1 MRSNRAKVNLGVLTL
16 TLMAGLSAALPA
28 SAQLSQTEPLSTRAI
43 LNKYPGA
50 KAQMDKGRVTALYG
64 KPMSAGRTAEEA
76 VENFLRDD
84 KQGFDVA
91 ALDLQPMWSVPF
103 KDKPFTAFVYQ
114 QYIEGLPVEYG
125 QARILVRND
134 QALSQVVLAGAKLAK
149 FPEGKT
155 TLNATAITG
164 AAAQQNV
171 ARMPEFQ
178 LLEEWSEPELVVYF
192 GEGDQE
198 QWSEPRKVWKFQG
211 AIPAIDRLR
220 RLTFFVDAT
229 TGALVYARNNVL
241 TLDVEGSVQAF
252 ATPTPP
258 GNCAA
263 DHAGNPPVLTAVP
276 NIRINSSNVY
286 TDAFGAFLLPNAG
299 TTAVNIAVSVSA
311 GQWARVTDGQG
322 TALLSDSESVLPPGP
337 ADLLLNP
344 TPSEFTT
351 AQANAFIHQNRTHNH
366 FRDRAPSF
374 PNLDTVLPANA
385 NLNQVS
391 IYTSCNAVY
400 DGTST
405 SFLKRAGNCNNA
417 AFSMVVAHEYGHHI
431 VNQLGLA
438 QGAFGE
444 GFGDVMA
451 MMIYDD
457 SVMGRFFNTNGN
469 PVRSP
474 LVANIQYPCSSSCS
488 GAAHCCGQMLSAACW
503 RIKTNFQN
511 AYGAVAGIEMAR
523 QLNVDWALITN
534 GGSGSNS
541 AHPTTAIEYLTV
553 DDNDGD
559 LENGTP
565 NYSLICSA
573 FAQGGIACPVVAP
586 LDFVYPSGLPTT
598 LDPNQP
604 SAIAVNVVSIGSSP
618 VAGTGQ
624 IHVSVNGGAFVAS
637 PMAQGSPNQYM
648 GALPASGCGDNVRYY
663 FSSGITGGGT
673 AFDPPTAPAAF
684 YSATVATGTS
694 VVFADDFETNL
705 NWNVPAPTNTATSGN
720 WTRGNPIGTL
730 AQPEDDHTPTPGVN
744 CWFTGQGTTGGA
756 LGEADVDGGI
766 TYLVSPAFNLT
777 GDDIVDARIS
787 YWRWYS
793 NDTGGAPNADTFLVQ
808 VSNNGTTWTTVET
821 VGPAGA
827 GTSGGWIFHEFKMSE
842 FPAVARTAT
851 MRLRFV
857 AQDTGT
863 GSLVEAAVDDVLVE
877 SILCEKTPP
886 PLPPGAFALINPILG
901 ATEVPLAPT
910 FQWSASDGAATY
922 TIKIDDDSSLASPIY
937 TQSGLVGTSTSV
949 PPDTL
954 DDSTTYWWGVTASNV
969 GGNTNSTPTSASFTT
984 IVPPPTCE
992 ADANG
997 DGNVDSAD
1005 LSVLLSN
1012 FGGPAAGPGA
1022 GDFNNDGQCNS
1033 ADLSVLLAQFGQ
1045 SC

>member
-1 MRSNRAKVNLGVLTL
+1 MRSNRAKVNLGVLAITL
-16 TLMAGLSAALPA
+16 VAGLAAALPA
-28 SAQLSQTEPLSTRAI
+28 SAQLSVAEPLSTRAV

-50 KAQMDKGRVTALYG
+50 KAQMDKGRVVALYG
-64 KPMSAGRTAEEA
+64 KPMAAGRTPEDA
-76 VENFLRDD
+76 VELFLRDD
-84 KQGFDVA
+84 KQGFDVQ

-103 KDKPFTAFVYQ
+103 KDKPMTAFVYQ
-114 QYIEGLPVEYG
+114 QYIDGLPVEYG
-125 QARILVRND
+125 QARILVHTD
-134 QALSQVVLAGAKLAK
+134 QQLSKVVLAGAKLAK
-149 FPEGKT
+149 MPEGKT
-155 TLNATAITG
+155 LNATGITG
-164 AAAQQNV
+164 AVAQQMV
-171 ARMPEFQ
+171 ARIPDFQ
-178 LLEEWSEPELVVYF
+178 LLEDWTKPELVVYF
-192 GEGDQE
+192 GEGDRE
-198 QWSEPRKVWKFQG
+198 EWIEPVKVWKFQG
-211 AIPAIDRLR
+211 SIAAIDRLR
-220 RLTFFVDAT
+220 KLTFFVNAT
-229 TGALVYARNNVL
+229 TGALVHARNDVL
-241 TLDVEGSVQAF
+241 NIDVEGTVQAF
-252 ATPTPP
+252 ATPTPA

-276 NIRINSSNVY
+276 NIRINGSSVY

-299 TTAVNIAVSVSA
+299 STALNITAGVSA

-322 TALLSDSESVLPPGP
+322 TALLTDTENVLPPGP
-337 ADLLLNP
+337 ANLLLNP

-351 AQANAFIHQNRTHNH
+351 AQANAFIHQTRTHNH

-385 NLNQVS
+385 NLTTVS
-391 IYTSCNAVY
+391 GISSCNAVY
-400 DGTST
+400 SGDST
-405 SFLKRAGNCNNA
+405 NFIRAGGGCNNS

-457 SVMGRFFNTNGN
+457 SVMGRFFRTDGS
-469 PVRSP
+469 PVRTP
-474 LVANIQYPCSSSCS
+474 LSANIQYPCSSSCG
-488 GAAHCCGQMLSAACW
+488 GAVHCCGQMLSAVCW
-503 RIKTNFQN
+503 RIKTNFQST
-511 AYGAVAGIEMAR
+511 YGAGPGFEMAR

-565 NYSLICSA
+565 NYSLICAA
-573 FAQGGIACPVVAP
+573 FSQGGIACPTVAL
-586 LDFVYPSGLPTT
+586 LDFVYPSGLLST
-598 LDPNQP
+598 LPPNQP
-604 SAIAVNVVSIGSSP
+604 TAIPVNIVSIAGSP

-624 IHVSVNGGAFVAS
+624 IHVSVNGGAFVAT
-637 PMAQGSPNQYM
+637 PMAEGSPNQYM
-648 GALPASGCGDNVRYY
+648 AALPASDCGANVRYY
-663 FSSGITGGGT
+663 FSAGVQGGGT
-673 AFDPPTAPAAF
+673 VSDPPTAPTAF

-694 VVFADDFETNL
+694 VVFSDDFETNQ
-705 NWNVPAPTNTATSGN
+705 NWNSPAPTNTATAGN
-720 WTRGNPIGTL
+720 WTRGNPNGTL
-730 AQPEDDHTPTPGVN
+730 AQPEDDHTADPAN
-744 CWFTGQGTTGGA
+744 QCFFTGQGSVGGA

-766 TYLVSPAFNLT
+766 TYLVSPAFDLT
-777 GDDIVDARIS
+777 GADVVDASIS

-808 VSNNGTTWTTVET
+808 ISNNGTTWTTVET
-821 VGPAGA
+821 VGPSGA
-827 GTSGGWIFHEFKMSE
+827 GTSGGWIFHEFKTSQ
-842 FPAVARTAT
+842 FPAVTRTAN

-886 PLPPGAFALINPILG
+886 PTPPGAFGLVEPLHG

-910 FQWSASDGAATY
+910 FQWTAADGAATY
-922 TIKIDDDSSLASPIY
+922 TIKIDDDSSLATPIY
-937 TQSGLVGTSTSV
+937 QQSGLIGTSTSV
-949 PPDTL
+949 PPGTL
-954 DDSTTYWWGVTASNV
+954 VESTTYWWGVVASNV
-969 GGNTNSTPTSASFTT
+969 GGDTSSTPGAASFTT

-1022 GDFNNDGQCNS
+1022 GDFNDDGQCNS
-1033 ADLSVLLAQFGQ
+1033 ADLSVLLSQFGQ